1 MEESDAMIFP
11 PLIFLLMVGFFLVAL
26 VMLPLLMVGLI
37 GEAFMRLGISPTL
50 VFWLLILTLVGSLMN
65 IPIYRLESQDV
76 MGEQVISYFGMRF
89 RVPRPEKSHATILAV
104 NVGGALIPLAMSLYL
119 VSKIDFGIALP
130 ILLVV
135 VTLVVNRLAR
145 PVRGM
150 GIGVPG
156 LVPPLVAA
164 LGAYLLCSPG
174 LRAPCA
180 YIASTMG
187 ILIGAD
193 LLNLK
198 HIGQLG
204 APVASIGGAGT
215 FDAIFLSGIIAVLL
229 S

>member
-1 MEESDAMIFP
+1 MIFP
-11 PLIFLLMVGFFLVAL
+11 PLIFLLMVAFFLMAL
-26 VMLPLLMVGLI
+26 IMLPFLMVGLI
-37 GEAFMRLGISPTL
+37 GEAFMRLGISPGL
-50 VFWLLILTLVGSLMN
+50 VFWLLILTLVGSLVN
-65 IPIYRLESQDV
+65 LPIYKFETQEV
-76 MGEQVISYFGMRF
+76 VGEQVVSYFGMRF
-89 RVPRPEKSHATILAV
+89 RVPRLVRSHETILAV
-104 NVGGALIPLAMSLYL
+104 NVGGALIPMALSLYL
-119 VSKIDFGIALP
+119 ISKIDFGVSLP

-135 VTLVVNRLAR
+135 VTVVVNRLAR
-145 PVRGM
+145 PVRGL

-164 LGAYLLCSPG
+164 LGAYLICGPE

-193 LLNLK
+193 LLNL
-198 HIGQLG
+198 GQIRQMG

>member
-1 MEESDAMIFP
+1 MIFP
-11 PLIFLLMVGFFLVAL
+11 PLIFFLMVAFFLTAL
-26 VMLPLLMVGLI
+26 VMLPLLILGLI
-37 GEAFMRLGISPTL
+37 GEAFLRLGISPAL
-50 VFWLLILTLVGSLMN
+50 IFWLLVITLVGSLVN
-65 IPIYRLESQDV
+65 IPIHTFESRQLV
-76 MGEQVISYFGMRF
+76 GEQVVSYFGMRF
-89 RVPRPEKSHATILAV
+89 RVPRQERAQVSILAV
-104 NVGGALIPLAMSLYL
+104 NVGGALIPLALSVYL
-119 VSKIDFGIALP
+119 ISQINFGLSLP

-164 LGAYLLCSPG
+164 LGAYLLCPPE

-193 LLNLK
+193 LLNLGQ
-198 HIGQLG
+198 IRQLG

>member
-1 MEESDAMIFP
+1 MLF
-11 PLIFLLMVGFFLVAL
+11 FFLAAL
-26 VMLPLLMVGLI
+26 VMLPLLLVGLI
-37 GEAFMRLGISPTL
+37 GEAFLRLGLPPSL
-50 VFWLLILTLVGSLMN
+50 MFWLLIFTLVGSLIN
-65 IPIYRLESQDV
+65 IPIYSFDTREV
-76 MGEQVISYFGMRF
+76 MGDQVVTYFGMRF
-89 RVPRPEKSHATILAV
+89 RVPRLDQPHKTILAV
-104 NVGGALIPLAMSLYL
+104 NVGGALIPLALSIYL
-119 VSKIDFGIALP
+119 MSKISFGFYLPVLVAL
-130 ILLVV
+130 

-145 PVRGM
+145 PVPGL

-164 LGAYLLCSPG
+164 LGAYLFFPAE

-193 LLNLK
+193 LLNLGK
-198 HIGQLG
+198 IPQLG

>member
-1 MEESDAMIFP
+1 MIFP
-11 PLIFLLMVGFFLVAL
+11 PLIFLLMLFFFLAAL
-26 VMLPLLMVGLI
+26 VMLPLLLVGLI
-37 GEAFMRLGISPTL
+37 GEAFLRLGLPPSL
-50 VFWLLILTLVGSLMN
+50 MFWLLIFTLVGSLIN
-65 IPIYRLESQDV
+65 IPIYSFDTREV
-76 MGEQVISYFGMRF
+76 MGDQVVSYFGMRF
-89 RVPRPEKSHATILAV
+89 RVPRLDQPHKTVLAV
-104 NVGGALIPLAMSLYL
+104 NVGGALIPLALSIYL
-119 VSKIDFGIALP
+119 MSKISFGFYLPVLVAL
-130 ILLVV
+130 

-145 PVRGM
+145 PVPGL

-164 LGAYLLCSPG
+164 LGAYLFCPAE

-187 ILIGAD
+187 ILVGAD
-193 LLNLK
+193 LLNLGK
-198 HIGQLG
+198 IPQLG

>member
-1 MEESDAMIFP
+1 MIFP
-11 PLIFLLMVGFFLVAL
+11 PLIFLLMLFFFLAAL
-26 VMLPLLMVGLI
+26 VMLPLLLVGLI
-37 GEAFMRLGISPTL
+37 GEAFMRLGLPPSL
-50 VFWLLILTLVGSLMN
+50 MFWLLIFTLVGSLIN
-65 IPIYRLESQDV
+65 IPIYSFDTREV
-76 MGEQVISYFGMRF
+76 MGEQVVTYFGMRF
-89 RVPRPEKSHATILAV
+89 RVPRLNQPHKTVLAV
-104 NVGGALIPLAMSLYL
+104 NVGGALIPLALSIYL
-119 VSKIDFGIALP
+119 MSKISFGFYLPVLVAL
-130 ILLVV
+130 

-145 PVRGM
+145 PVPGL

-164 LGAYLLCSPG
+164 LGAYLFCPAE

-193 LLNLK
+193 LLNLGK
-198 HIGQLG
+198 IPQLG

>member
-1 MEESDAMIFP
+1 MIFP
-11 PLIFLLMVGFFLVAL
+11 PLIFFLMVTFFLVAL
-26 VMLPLLMVGLI
+26 IMLPFLMVGLI
-37 GEAFMRLGISPTL
+37 GEAFLRLGISPGL
-50 VFWLLILTLVGSLMN
+50 VFWLLILTLVGSLVN
-65 IPIYRLESQDV
+65 VPIYRFENRDLV
-76 MGEQVISYFGMRF
+76 GGQVVSYFGMRF
-89 RVPRPEKSHATILAV
+89 RVPRPERVQSTILAV
-104 NVGGALIPLAMSLYL
+104 NVGGALIPVALCVYL
-119 VSKIDFGIALP
+119 ISQIDFGLSLP
-130 ILLVV
+130 VLLAV
-135 VTLVVNRLAR
+135 VTVVVNRLAR

-164 LGAYLLCSPG
+164 LGAYFLCPME

-193 LLNLK
+193 LLNLGQ
-198 HIGQLG
+198 IRQLG

>member
-1 MEESDAMIFP
+1 MIFP
-11 PLIFLLMVGFFLVAL
+11 PLIFFLMVAFFLTAL
-26 VMLPLLMVGLI
+26 FMLPLLILGLI
-37 GEAFMRLGISPTL
+37 GEAFLRLGISPAL
-50 VFWLLILTLVGSLMN
+50 IFWLLIITLVGSLVN
-65 IPIYRLESQDV
+65 IPIHTFENRQLV
-76 MGEQVISYFGMRF
+76 GEQVVSYFGMRF
-89 RVPRPEKSHATILAV
+89 RVPRQERAQASILAV
-104 NVGGALIPLAMSLYL
+104 NVGGALIPLALSVYL
-119 VSKIDFGIALP
+119 ISQINFGVSLP

-135 VTLVVNRLAR
+135 ETVVVNRLAR

-164 LGAYLLCSPG
+164 LGAYLLCAPE

-193 LLNLK
+193 LLNLGQ
-198 HIGQLG
+198 IRQLG

-215 FDAIFLSGIIAVLL
+215 FDAVFLSGIIAVLL

>member
-1 MEESDAMIFP
+1 MIFS
-11 PLIFLLMVGFFLVAL
+11 PLIFFLMLFFFLTAL
-26 VMLPLLMVGLI
+26 VMLPLLLLGWI
-37 GEAFMRLGISPTL
+37 GEAFLRLGLSPSL
-50 VFWLLILTLVGSLMN
+50 MFWLLILTLLGSLVN
-65 IPIYRLESQDV
+65 IPIYRFENREMV
-76 MGEQVISYFGMRF
+76 GEQVVSYFGMRY
-89 RVPRPEKSHATILAV
+89 RVPRMEQAQGTTLAV
-104 NVGGALIPLAMSLYL
+104 NVGGALIPVALSGYL
-119 VSKIDFGIALP
+119 ISQINFGLSLP

-135 VTLVVNRLAR
+135 VTVVVNRLAR

-164 LGAYLLCSPG
+164 LGAYLLCAPE

-180 YIASTMG
+180 YIASTLG

-193 LLNLK
+193 LLNLGQ
-198 HIGQLG
+198 IRQLG

>member
-1 MEESDAMIFP
+1 MIFP
-11 PLIFLLMVGFFLVAL
+11 PLIFLLMLFFFLAAL
-26 VMLPLLMVGLI
+26 VMLPLLLVGLI
-37 GEAFMRLGISPTL
+37 GEAFMRLGLPPSL
-50 VFWLLILTLVGSLMN
+50 MFWLLIFTLVGSLIN
-65 IPIYRLESQDV
+65 IPIYSFDTREV
-76 MGEQVISYFGMRF
+76 MGDQVVTYFGMRF
-89 RVPRPEKSHATILAV
+89 RVPRLNQPHKTVLAV
-104 NVGGALIPLAMSLYL
+104 NVGGALIPLALSIYL
-119 VSKIDFGIALP
+119 MSKISFGFYLPVLVAL
-130 ILLVV
+130 

-145 PVRGM
+145 PVPGL

-164 LGAYLLCSPG
+164 LGAYLFFPAE

-193 LLNLK
+193 LLNLGK
-198 HIGQLG
+198 IPQLG

>member
-1 MEESDAMIFP
+1 MIFP
-11 PLIFLLMVGFFLVAL
+11 PLIFFLMVVFFLVAL
-26 VMLPLLMVGLI
+26 VMLPFLMVGLI
-37 GEAFMRLGISPTL
+37 GEAFLRLGISPSL
-50 VFWLLILTLVGSLMN
+50 IFWLLILTLVGSLVN
-65 IPIYRLESQDV
+65 LPIYKFENLDLVGDQMV
-76 MGEQVISYFGMRF
+76 SYFGMRF
-89 RVPRPEKSHATILAV
+89 RVPRPGRPQATILAV
-104 NVGGALIPLAMSLYL
+104 NVGGALIPMALSLYL
-119 VSKIDFGIALP
+119 ITKIDFGLSLP

-135 VTLVVNRLAR
+135 VTVVVNRLAR

-164 LGAYLLCSPG
+164 LGAYLLCSPE

-193 LLNLK
+193 LLNL
-198 HIGQLG
+198 GQIRKLG